1 MSESVRRDGRQG
13 AGGKGRKNRFVLLAG
28 LFFLLMSFVACPSY
42 ADVVYYKSGENLKG
56 LVIEE
61 HHDRIVV
68 STEAGE
74 WTILRKDIQEVFYD
88 DPERNYLFMGNQA
101 IEEKN
106 FTTAQMFYR
115 RALQIQPGF
124 FNAEDS
130 LNRLADLKRKAQ
142 AAEDYPDP
150 VGVLQNRWGLTVQIK
165 VDRPEVQAVKPNSLA
180 ARSGIAVGDS
190 LVTAW
195 GYSLSFMTVEE
206 LAKTL
211 LGPAGSPVRVTIGR
225 KVLLS
230 KSDKKAKWPGMELT
244 MEPLGLTVKEED
256 PKGASVKAGLL
267 MQDRIVEINGF
278 PTRYMPL
285 AEARKLFKEAKGDV
299 PLVIRRDI
307 MVKRE

>member
-1 MSESVRRDGRQG
+1 MSEAIESAEGRG
-13 AGGKGRKNRFVLLAG
+13 ARGEGRIWPLRVLIGMVLLP
-28 LFFLLMSFVACPSY
+28 VALVAHSSY

-74 WTILRKDIQEVFYD
+74 WTILRKDIQEIFYD
-88 DPERNYLFMGNQA
+88 DPERNYLFMGDQA
-101 IEEKN
+101 VEEEN
-106 FTTAQMFYR
+106 LTMAQMFYR
-115 RALQIQPGF
+115 RALQIKPGF
-124 FNAEDS
+124 LNAEDS
-130 LNRLADLKRKAQ
+130 LNRLADLKRKTQ
-142 AAEDYPDP
+142 AAENYPDP
-150 VGVLQNRWGLTVQIK
+150 VGVLQNRWGLTVQMK
-165 VDRPEVQAVKPNSLA
+165 VDRPEVQAVGPNSLA
-180 ARSGIAVGDS
+180 ARFGIAAGDS

-225 KVLLS
+225 RILLS
-230 KSDKKAKWPGMELT
+230 QSDKRAKWPGVELT
-244 MEPLGLTVKEED
+244 MEPLGLTVKEVD

-267 MQDRIVEINGF
+267 MQDRIIEINGF

-285 AEARKLFKEAKGDV
+285 AEARKLFREAKGDV